1 MPQNF
6 IYSCRL
12 LMQNTPILKVL
23 LPGITIHSNF
33 TFEKHIDELCKKEN
47 LKLHALTRWA
57 KFMSTEKM
65 RLVFKAFLIS
75 QSNYCPLVWMFHTKQ
90 LKNRINSLHE
100 KALIV
105 TYRDRN
111 WSFSELL
118 NLDKS
123 VSIYYKDI
131 KYLLTEIYEV
141 KMGLSPP
148 IMSDIFSLSENS
160 FYNLRCCVTVN
171 RRNIRTSKFGF
182 EAVST
187 IGAILWNDLPAELK
201 NAESLKIF
209 KQKIKLWSPN
219 DCPCK
224 ICRKFIKNLGYI

>member
-1 MPQNF
+1 MKSFLALQLIVTLLLKNINELWKKGNF
-6 IYSCRL
+6 
-12 LMQNTPILKVL
+12 
-23 LPGITIHSNF
+23 
-33 TFEKHIDELCKKEN
+33 
-47 LKLHALTRWA
+47 KLHALTRCA
-57 KFMSTEKM
+57 KFSITEKR
-65 RLVFKAFLIS
+65 RLIFKAFIIS
-75 QSNYCPLVWMFHTKQ
+75 QFNYCPLVWMFHTKQ
-90 LKNRINSLHE
+90 LNNRINSLHE
-100 KALIV
+100 KALRV
-105 TYRDRN
+105 TYQDRN
-111 WSFSELL
+111 SSFSELL

-123 VSIYYKDI
+123 VSIHYRNI
-131 KYLLTEIYEV
+131 KYLLTEIYKV

-160 FYNLRCCVTVN
+160 SYNLRCGVTVN

-182 EAVST
+182 ETVST